1 MMGKYVL
8 TNISKEIDNFILYRI
23 KATKNIFNKDGK
35 LIVAESSLGGFIES
49 ESNLSQDGICWVAR
63 EACVFNK
70 AIVKDDALV
79 TGNAVISGE
88 SIVSENSIIAGN
100 AIVKDSLINGKSRI
114 LENSKIEN
122 SIIEEQANIC
132 GNVKILNSTISG
144 NAIIIDS
151 SSVED
156 SKVTNYVIVRD
167 SSSVTDNS
175 HISGH
180 AVIGGSSSV
189 VNSNV
194 SGHAYII
201 DDSTVHNSK
210 ICDNVVVSNNAKIK
224 QSDIKGTSRI
234 GKNSDIY
241 KSSVSN
247 SNITCEQLFKKDSRF
262 YVRNIDVAN
271 DTDLRFANIL
281 LDSKWII
288 CCSEDKY
295 SIEWPPYLNNK
306 FLLSEKEFYSLKS
319 IATFMYSLK
328 PMFCFKNID
337 WWSIEEKCVQ
347 KYLLDLFPENII
359 NISSLYSEK
368 FFDFITNNIDGD
380 IKTKII
386 LDKCKLVNFFKEYFF
401 FQFVKLY
408 LTVAFYQSN
417 GVRPTKEIII
427 LMKKFFENSNVDI
440 AEGKI
445 VSIDADILYN
455 NEIIDF
461 IDKIYN
467 FPKSILS
474 DIYLKLK
481 YRKNNYL
488 EFEVPDA
495 EFILKIM

>member
-1 MMGKYVL
+1 MMKKYIL
-8 TNISKEIDNFILYRI
+8 TDISKEIDNSILYRI
-23 KATKNIFNKDGK
+23 KAITNIFNKDGK

-49 ESNLSQDGICWVAR
+49 ESNLSQDGISWVAR
-63 EACVFNK
+63 EACVFND

-79 TGNAVISGE
+79 TGNAVISGK
-88 SIVSENSIIAGN
+88 SIISGNSVIAGN
-100 AIVKDSLINGKSRI
+100 VIVKSSLINGKSRI

-122 SIIEEQANIC
+122 SVIEEQANIC
-132 GNVKILNSTISG
+132 GNVKIFNSTISG

-156 SKVTNYVIVRD
+156 SKITNYVIVRD

-189 VNSNV
+189 ANSSV
-194 SGHAYII
+194 SGHTYII

-224 QSDIKGTSRI
+224 QSDIEGISRI

-262 YVRNIDVAN
+262 YVRNIDVTN
-271 DTDLRFANIL
+271 DTDLRFINIL

-319 IATFMYSLK
+319 IAIFMYSLK
-328 PMFCFKNID
+328 PIFCFKNID
-337 WWSIEEKCVQ
+337 WWSIEERCVQ

-359 NISSLYSEK
+359 NISSAYSER
-368 FFDFITNNIDGD
+368 FVDFIINNTYGD
-380 IKTKII
+380 IKDKII
-386 LDKCKLVNFFKEYFF
+386 SDRCKLVQFFHEYFF

-408 LTVAFYQSN
+408 LTVAFYQSSS
-417 GVRPTKEIII
+417 VRPPKEIII
-427 LMKKFFENSNVDI
+427 LMKKIFENSNVDI
-440 AEGKI
+440 AECKI

-461 IDKIYN
+461 IEKIYS
-467 FPKSILS
+467 FPKDVLS

-481 YRKNNYL
+481 DRKNNYL
-488 EFEVPDA
+488 KLEVPDA
-495 EFILKIM
+495 ELILTIM